1 MGNYKKLAS
10 NSILFFAANF
20 GSKILTFIMV
30 PYYTYVL
37 TTTEYGVV
45 DIIVATVA
53 LVSPLV
59 TLGMGDIVT
68 LFLVRK
74 EYSQKKIF
82 TNSFFL
88 LFFANICIC
97 ILYPLISS
105 IKTFENYA
113 VYFFVLVI
121 MQSLYSML
129 QCYARGCG
137 KVISFAISGMMYTG
151 VLVSLNIYFL
161 TILKLE
167 IRGYLLSMIFA
178 YFVCSVYLSVMIG
191 MPNLIEIKLIDKQYI
206 KNLLRLSL
214 PLLPTAIL
222 WWLMNICDKY
232 TILFYMS
239 ASANGL
245 YTVAHKVPTI
255 LATIYSVFQQAW
267 QLTSLEMKTKEER
280 SEMYSKMFEILS
292 CILFVVTSCLIMASK
307 IYVVVFCESTYRSAW
322 LITPLLLI
330 SAIFN
335 ALSGFFESN
344 FFLMKDTK
352 AILKIT
358 SIGTLINFV
367 LNMLLV
373 PLIGLQGA
381 ALATCVGFIYMT
393 IHKMLGTRKFTPLT
407 IDVKRF
413 LFAFVF
419 IVLQSIITVVIKNN
433 FIYLVGIIFVLVLI
447 FMYKDIIWGGF
458 NKIICMVKTKLNNE

>member
-137 KVISFAISGMMYTG
+137 KVISFAISGIMYTG

-206 KNLLRLSL
+206 KNLLSLSL

-335 ALSGFFESN
+335 AA
-344 FFLMKDTK
+344 FLMGLSRKYE
-352 AILKIT
+352 IEKIIRIA
-358 SIGTLINFV
+358 SIAAGLSLSKIGV
-367 LNMLLV
+367 KESV
-373 PLIGLQGA
+373 PLFSDIA
-381 ALATCVGFIYMT
+381 SYYE
-393 IHKMLGTRKFTPLT
+393 KKFGPIEAKVEPVLPQTDKPAGGEEPSKSNTENTTGVVNTTPVPNDINT
-407 IDVKRF
+407 
-413 LFAFVF
+413 
-419 IVLQSIITVVIKNN
+419 TNNTNEEVI
-433 FIYLVGIIFVLVLI
+433 
-447 FMYKDIIWGGF
+447 
-458 NKIICMVKTKLNNE
+458 NNENGTK